1 MFSREQVKKKAITFS
16 YDDGVT
22 QDIRLI
28 ELLNKYGLKC
38 TFNLNSELLSKKGML
53 IREGQRISHYKVH
66 PEDVKDNYDGL
77 EVAVHTL
84 THPNLTQRDD
94 AEVIRQVETDRLNLS
109 RLVGYEVVGMAY
121 PCGGVNNDDRVAEL
135 IKKNTG
141 VRYSRTIT
149 TTGSFDLQDNLY
161 RFNPTAF
168 HLDFD
173 ELMRLG
179 TSFIELKPETPKI
192 FYIWGHSYEMDYGA
206 DYWVKLEEFFKLIS
220 NKDDIFYGTNKE
232 VLL

>member
-66 PEDVKDNYDGL
+66 PQDVKDIYDGH

-141 VRYSRTIT
+141 VKYSRTIT

-206 DYWVKLEEFFKLIS
+206 DYWVKLEEFFQLIS